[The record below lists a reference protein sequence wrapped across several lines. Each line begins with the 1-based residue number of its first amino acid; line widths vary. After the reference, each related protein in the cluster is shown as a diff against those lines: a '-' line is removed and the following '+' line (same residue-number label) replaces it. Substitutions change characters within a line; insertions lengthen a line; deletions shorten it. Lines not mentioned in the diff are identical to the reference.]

1 MKIRHC
7 LAGLA
12 TALAFGL
19 LAATAEAAPA
29 GRTHAATPTAGTASA
44 VDKVAYRRCVRRDG
58 TRVCGWR
65 SYYPYAY
72 MPRVILGIAF

>member
-1 MKIRHC
+1 MKTCHH
-7 LAGLA
+7 LASLA
-12 TALAFGL
+12 AALAVGL

-29 GRTHAATPTAGTASA
+29 GRGTEAAPSAGPSG
-44 VDKVAYRRCVRRDG
+44 VEKVAYRRCVRRDG
-58 TRVCGWR
+58 TRHCGWR